1 MKILVTGAKG
11 FVGKNLCA
19 ELKNI
24 RDGKARCY
32 GDLVIDEVF
41 EYDIDSTQEELDTYC
56 KEADFVFNL
65 AGVNR
70 PQNQEEFMQGNFGFA
85 STLLDI
91 LKKYHNT
98 CPVMLSSS
106 QQASL
111 TGRFGNSEYGRSK
124 KAGEDLFLQYGEE
137 TGAKVLVYRFP
148 NLYGKWC
155 RPNYNSAVATFCNN
169 IANDLPIQV
178 NDPSVELELLYIDDL
193 VAEMINALKG
203 EEHRCYFEG
212 LTVIP
217 YTPDNSQLS
226 DVNSQFKYC
235 YCPVTHK
242 ATLGHIVDL
251 LHQFKEMPKTLLIPE
266 IPADSFAKRLY
277 STYLSY
283 LPKESAIFD
292 LKMNVDNRGSFTELV
307 HTLNCGQVSINIS
320 KPGITKGQHW
330 HHTKWEQFIVVKG
343 HGLIQM
349 RPENPDQIEK
359 NKEHVDSLT
368 CCHVDQNGVIS
379 YEVSGDKIQS
389 VIMLPGYTHNII
401 NLSET
406 EDLVTVMYCNEIFNP
421 NRPDT
426 FFDPVQ

>member
-1 MKILVTGAKG
+1 MKIRVTGAKG
-11 FVGKNLCA
+11 FVGKNLCCQ
-19 ELKNI
+19 LNNI
-24 RDGKARCY
+24 KEGKARCY
-32 GDLVIDEVF
+32 GDLQVDEVF
-41 EYDIDSTQEELDTYC
+41 EYDIDSTPEQLDSWC
-56 KEADFVFNL
+56 GECDFVFNL

-70 PQNQEEFMQGNFGFA
+70 PKDNDEFMKGNFGFA
-85 STLLDI
+85 STLLDT
-91 LKKYHNT
+91 LKKHHNT

-124 KAGEDLFLQYGEE
+124 KAGEDLFLEYGKE

-155 RPNYNSAVATFCNN
+155 RPNYNSAIATFCNN

-178 NDPSVELELLYIDDL
+178 NDRSVQMEILYIDDL
-193 VAEMINALKG
+193 VEEMIRALKG
-203 EEHRCYFEG
+203 QEHHCEFEG
-212 LTVIP
+212 L
-217 YTPDNSQLS
+217 
-226 DVNSQFKYC
+226 DVLPSAEGRYC

-242 ATLGHIVDL
+242 TTLGEIVDTIYECARAVRAVPDSAEGPSTAV
-251 LHQFKEMPKTLLIPE
+251 EMPQDGLRY
-266 IPADSFAKRLY
+266 RLM
-277 STYLSY
+277 STFLSY
-283 LPKESAIFD
+283 LPKEKAIFD
-292 LKMNVDNRGSFTELV
+292 LKMNEDQRGSFTELV

-330 HHTKWEQFIVVKG
+330 HNSKWEQFIVVSG

-349 RPENPDQIEK
+349 R
-359 NKEHVDSLT
+359 KEGTDEVL
-368 CCHVDQNGVIS
+368 N

-406 EDLVTVMYCNEIFNP
+406 EDLVTVMYCNEVFNP
-421 NRPDT
+421 ERPDT
-426 FFDPVQ
+426 YFDKVEK

>member
-11 FVGKNLCA
+11 FVGKNLCCQ
-19 ELKNI
+19 LNNI
-24 RDGKARCY
+24 KEGKARCY
-32 GDLVIDEVF
+32 GDLQVDEVF
-41 EYDIDSTQEELDTYC
+41 EYDIDSTPEQLDSWC
-56 KEADFVFNL
+56 GECDFVFNL

-70 PQNQEEFMQGNFGFA
+70 PKDNDEFMKGNFGFA
-85 STLLDI
+85 STLLDT
-91 LKKYHNT
+91 LKKHHNT

-124 KAGEDLFLQYGEE
+124 KAGEDLFLEYGKE

-155 RPNYNSAVATFCNN
+155 RPNYNSAIATFCNN

-178 NDPSVELELLYIDDL
+178 NDRSVQMEILYIDDL
-193 VAEMINALKG
+193 VEEMICALKG
-203 EEHRCYFEG
+203 QEHHCEFEG
-212 LTVIP
+212 L
-217 YTPDNSQLS
+217 
-226 DVNSQFKYC
+226 DVLPSEEGRYC

-242 ATLGHIVDL
+242 TTLGEIVDTIYECARAVRAVPDSAEGPSTAV
-251 LHQFKEMPKTLLIPE
+251 EMPQDGLRY
-266 IPADSFAKRLY
+266 RLM
-277 STYLSY
+277 STFLSY
-283 LPKESAIFD
+283 LPKEKAIFD
-292 LKMNVDNRGSFTELV
+292 LKMNVDPRGSFTELV

-330 HHTKWEQFIVVKG
+330 HNSKWEQFIVVSG

-349 RPENPDQIEK
+349 R
-359 NKEHVDSLT
+359 KEGTDEVL
-368 CCHVDQNGVIS
+368 N

-406 EDLVTVMYCNEIFNP
+406 EDLVTVMYCNEVFNP
-421 NRPDT
+421 ERPDT
-426 FFDPVQ
+426 YFDKVEK